1 VSDLTRAGRNYI
13 EIKVMVETVYGY
25 IRMKRRQIFETLKI
39 VKDDKNSTTR
49 RASNPRKLS
58 RLARSRPL

>member
-13 EIKVMVETVYGY
+13 EIKVIVDTVYGY
-25 IRMKRRQIFETLKI
+25 IRMKKRQIFEILKK
-39 VKDDKNSTTR
+39 VKDDKIPTTR
-49 RASNPRKLS
+49 RVSNSRKLS